1 MLTKKMYKWPTDH
14 MQRSATSL
22 TAGEMQIKTTVS

>member
-22 TAGEMQIKTTVS
+22 TVEEMQIKTTVS